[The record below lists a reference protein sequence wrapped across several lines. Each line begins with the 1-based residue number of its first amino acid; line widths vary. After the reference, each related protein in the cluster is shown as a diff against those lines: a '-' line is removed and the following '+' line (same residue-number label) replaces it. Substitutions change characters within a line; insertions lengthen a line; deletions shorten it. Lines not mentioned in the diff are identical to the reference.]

1 MATNKRSFVRSGE
14 ILKRIFSRF
23 QIEIDMAASMRA
35 VDVDRQFAGLGSLAV
50 GLVDY
55 FALGNVGGSASPLFT
70 LGIFLALLGIAL
82 QRKA

>member
-1 MATNKRSFVRSGE
+1 MDSPTQ
-14 ILKRIFSRF
+14 L
-23 QIEIDMAASMRA
+23 
-35 VDVDRQFAGLGSLAV
+35 AGLGALAV

-55 FALGNVGGSASPLFT
+55 FALGNVGGTASPLFT